1 MSITKKIVG
10 ITKNIHFQ
18 SLLGNGVMAVFG
30 LVINAILY
38 RTLTTTDVGIYM
50 FFLVVFGLVDTARS
64 GFLTFAFVKF
74 YSGEE
79 SEKAKQ
85 IAGSTWSIAIISTTI
100 LAALSIPAKYAFAYF
115 HSDDVVTFL
124 EYFPWLFIVG
134 LPFFM
139 ATLITQGDKRF
150 DKLLW
155 LRIANQLLFFGAIVW
170 LTFAKKANISTVLMA
185 YTLANAGGSLFAF
198 ICGWTGIGLIN
209 NTTKYYLKKLFDFGK
224 FSFGTSLSA
233 TLFRVT
239 DVFFLEI
246 LGKEALAVY
255 FLGGRLLQIIEIPLS
270 SFVSSAM
277 PQMSGYFN
285 HDEHAKMMAMMK
297 KMTGLV
303 SIALM
308 IVAIGSIIFAEPII
322 YVIGGPAYVHTAAP
336 NLFRL
341 FMSIAA
347 FAPIDR
353 FFAVTMDVIHK
364 PKVNFYKILVMLVAN
379 LLGDY
384 IGITVFHSVYAIVLA
399 GLLPLFV
406 AVTMTYIP
414 LNKYYPFS
422 IWSIYSTG
430 IKESKLLLQNAKQMF
445 SGNN

>member
-1 MSITKKIVG
+1 MSIVKKVVG

-18 SLLGNGVMAVFG
+18 SLLGNGIMAVFG

-38 RTLTTTDVGIYM
+38 RTLTAIDVGIYM
-50 FFLVVFGLVDTARS
+50 LFLTLFGLVDTARS

-74 YSGEE
+74 YSGEGAD
-79 SEKAKQ
+79 KARQ
-85 IAGSTWSIAIISTTI
+85 IAGSTWSLAIISTII
-100 LAALSIPAKYAFAYF
+100 LAVIAIPAKYAFAYF
-115 HSDDVVTFL
+115 HSDDVVIFL
-124 EYFPWLFIVG
+124 NYFPWLFVAG

-150 DKLLW
+150 DRLLW
-155 LRIANQLLFFGAIVW
+155 LRIANQVIFFLAIMW
-170 LTFAKKANISTVLMA
+170 LVFTKKADISTVLLA
-185 YTLANAGGSLFAF
+185 YTLANLGASLFAF
-198 ICGWTGIGLIN
+198 ICGWTGIGLIKS
-209 NTTKYYLKKLFDFGK
+209 TTRHYLKTLFDFGK
-224 FSFGTSLSA
+224 FSFGTSLST

-239 DVFFLEI
+239 DVFFLEM
-246 LGKEALAVY
+246 LGEKALAVY

-277 PQMSGYFN
+277 PGMSDYFN
-285 HDEHAKMMAMMK
+285 HDEHAKMMALMK
-297 KMTGLV
+297 KMAGLV
-303 SIALM
+303 SIGLM

-322 YVIGGPAYVHTAAP
+322 YVIGGPAYVHTEAP

-353 FFAVTMDVIHK
+353 FFAVTLDVIHK
-364 PKVNFYKILVMLVAN
+364 PKINFYKILVMLVAN

-384 IGITVFHSVYAIVLA
+384 AGITIFHSVYSIVIA
-399 GLLPLFV
+399 GLFPLIV
-406 AVTMTYIP
+406 AVVMTYIP
-414 LNKYYPFS
+414 LNKYYPFN

-430 IKESKLLLQNAKQMF
+430 IKESKLLLVSARQIF
-445 SGNN
+445 SGKN